1 MDGVDPKVTAGVDGF
16 SVVLF
21 SILYDKP
28 LFFDKLIPNEK
39 EVLLLVAK
47 EEAFFYSFPDV
58 E

>member
-1 MDGVDPKVTAGVDGF
+1 MDPKVTAGVDGF